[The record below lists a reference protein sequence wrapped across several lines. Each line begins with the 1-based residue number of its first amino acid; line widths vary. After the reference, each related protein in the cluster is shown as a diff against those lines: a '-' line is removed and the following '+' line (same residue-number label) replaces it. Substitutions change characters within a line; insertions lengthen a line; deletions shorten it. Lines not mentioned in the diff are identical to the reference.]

1 MSDLEAVYQSEGLNT
16 TISRAD
22 LWALL
27 GIWAVQQTIDKSNDE
42 CDDCD
47 NVPDL
52 DVEFQ
57 WGRQV
62 GTLMLASSFLRLFPH
77 SYILAP

>member
-1 MSDLEAVYQSEGLNT
+1 MTALEAVYQSEGLND

-27 GIWAVQQTIDKSNDE
+27 GIWAVQETIEKGNEE
-42 CDDCD
+42 CEDCD
-47 NVPDL
+47 TVPDL
-52 DVEFQ
+52 AVEFQ

-62 GTLMLASSFLRLFPH
+62 GRQLSSTKLPNIFF
-77 SYILAP
+77 SF

>member
-1 MSDLEAVYQSEGLNT
+1 MNDLEAVYQSEGLNA

-22 LWALL
+22 MWALL

-47 NVPDL
+47 TVPDL
-52 DVEFQ
+52 AVEFQ

-62 GTLMLASSFLRLFPH
+62 GIQLSSTKLPNIFF
-77 SYILAP
+77 SF

>member
-1 MSDLEAVYQSEGLNT
+1 MTDLEAVYQSEGLND

-22 LWALL
+22 MWALL

-42 CDDCD
+42 CEDCGT
-47 NVPDL
+47 VPDL
-52 DVEFQ
+52 DTEFQ

-62 GTLMLASSFLRLFPH
+62 RTFKLT
-77 SYILAP
+77 

>member
-1 MSDLEAVYQSEGLNT
+1 MTDLEAVYQSEGLND

-27 GIWAVQQTIDKSNDE
+27 GIWAVQETIDKSNEE
-42 CDDCD
+42 CGDCD
-47 NVPDL
+47 TVPDL
-52 DVEFQ
+52 STEFQ

-62 GTLMLASSFLRLFPH
+62 RTLG
-77 SYILAP
+77 

>member
-1 MSDLEAVYQSEGLNT
+1 MTDLEAVYQSEGLND

-22 LWALL
+22 MWALL

-42 CDDCD
+42 CEDCGT
-47 NVPDL
+47 VPDL
-52 DVEFQ
+52 DTEFL

-62 GTLMLASSFLRLFPH
+62 RTLKLT
-77 SYILAP
+77 